1 MSQSVVLEEKE
12 RRCKAMNNS
21 FVNIGNKAFVQVS
34 KIICIEAADSDKARR
49 ILARANLKRKSPEV
63 IDTTSD
69 NETRSIIFLKEN
81 KYCISSVNASV
92 LVKRAQDDA
101 NESVDEN

>member
-1 MSQSVVLEEKE
+1 
-12 RRCKAMNNS
+12 MNNS
-21 FVNIGNKAFVQVS
+21 FLNIGNKAFVRVAE
-34 KIICIEAADSDKARR
+34 IICIEAADSDKVRR

-69 NETRSIIFLKEN
+69 NETRSIIFLKDN
-81 KYCISSVNASV
+81 KYGISSVNASV

>member
-1 MSQSVVLEEKE
+1 MNQSVVLEEKE

-49 ILARANLKRKSPEV
+49 ILARSNLKRTSPEV
-63 IDTTSD
+63 IDTTSA
-69 NETRSIIFLKEN
+69 NETRSIIFLDNN

-92 LVKRAQDDA
+92 LTKRAQ
-101 NESVDEN
+101 NGVSELVDEK